1 MILEVIQDVFP
12 YLHSDIRDAL
22 VLCKNPD
29 EITEIRLVL
38 GKPVIIADRGRIQ
51 TLITPRGRPVIANRA
66 SFMHSVN
73 ALSGGS
79 LYSIEENLKKGFVSI
94 KGGHRVGICGSAV
107 VSDGKVENI
116 MDISALC
123 FRICREISGCADD
136 IYADILRQNKFPSCL
151 IASPPG
157 YGKTTILRDLCR
169 LIATDRGD
177 GFALKV
183 GVSDE
188 RCEIAATSNGI
199 SRFNLGDY
207 SFVCSGYPKIHAML
221 LMLRSMS
228 PDVIITDEIGTD
240 DEFCAISELQKC
252 GVKVIASIHAFDIED
267 LIFRYGEKLRCFD
280 SIFFIANKIK
290 RHKVYRRCLGDY

>member
-1 MILEVIQDVFP
+1 MEVIQDIFP

-22 VLCKNPD
+22 GLYTNPN
-29 EITEIRLVL
+29 EITEIRLRID
-38 GKPVIIADRGRIQ
+38 KPVIIAERGK
-51 TLITPRGRPVIANRA
+51 TNFLISPRGRPVIVSKPA
-66 SFMHSVN
+66 FMHSVN
-73 ALSGGS
+73 TLSGGS
-79 LYSIEENLKKGFVSI
+79 LYSIEENLKKGFVTI

-123 FRICREISGCADD
+123 FRICREILGCAED
-136 IYADILRQNKFPSCL
+136 IYKDICRQDKFPSCL

-188 RCEIAATSNGI
+188 RCEIASMHKGI
-199 SRFNLGDY
+199 SRFNIGDY
-207 SFVCSGYPKIHAML
+207 SFVCSGYPKTHSML

-228 PDVIITDEIGTD
+228 PDVIVTDEIGTQ
-240 DEFCAISELQKC
+240 DEFCSIEQLQKC
-252 GVKVIASIHAFDIED
+252 GVNVIASIHAFDIED
-267 LIFRYGEKLRCFD
+267 LVSRYGEKLKCFD
-280 SIFFIANKIK
+280 SIFFIANKVK
-290 RHKVYRRCLGDY
+290 RHRVYRRCLGDY